1 MAVYKVKNKKK
12 VPKNFRKIMGIVLLV
27 LSCVFLFCM
36 ITNII
41 PFMHSFLLGTFGIFG
56 YPLFCLMFLIG
67 IALINNKSY
76 RQSKVYTTFMIL
88 SVIFALCLIQMGVI
102 GGPEQGETTLSF
114 GQHLA
119 LSYTKKLTA
128 GGILIG
134 LLTTSLTYTVGY
146 VWAYVIFGV
155 LFAVSLAVY
164 IDCLVFMIK
173 RKKKG
178 EPVKISLRNIKGAK
192 EEVSAP
198 VKEEKK
204 EEPVKEEERPLS
216 ARERLGLVK
225 RAPSTYEKK
234 LPKVEEPAEE
244 KPQEKRSILTPP
256 EIDFEKFFN
265 SRKESPA
272 KITPSESE
280 INRNISSLKEET
292 ISPEPVIHSESFSI
306 SRQPRTR
313 GNLPELK
320 PEQVVSEVDD
330 IIQQV
335 VQESG
340 VEVNQNGD
348 KPSDRDLNRDRD
360 LSRDRDISRDSN
372 LSRDRDLDLS
382 CDRNLT
388 RDRDMT
394 RGQDM
399 ARNGNDRGYNN
410 ELTRDRERRFVDI
423 DNLDTKVEPEEE
435 VKPYVYSK
443 PPIDLITTQSTDMSD
458 LDEGVANKTILL
470 ENTLQE
476 FGVAAKV
483 QDVVIGPAVTRY
495 ELEMP
500 SGVTVKKILNLSS
513 DIALTLEAN
522 GGDVRIEAPVPGRSV
537 VGVEVPND
545 RVATVSLKDVL
556 SSQEF
561 KNAKSPLTYAVGKD
575 ITGNIILGDLSKAP
589 HLLIAGTTGSGK
601 SVMLNGI
608 ILSLLYKS
616 SPEDVRLMLID
627 PKQVEFKM
635 YEGIPHLLTPRVLT
649 DVVKAGNAL
658 QWAVDEMERRF
669 RLISDA
675 CVKDIGEYNRMEAVL
690 TGKKKKMPY
699 IVLIIDEF
707 SDFMM
712 TSKKDVEDRIVRLGQ
727 KARAAGIHMIL
738 ATQRPTTECVTGG
751 IKANFPSRIAF
762 KVAGRVNSDVILG
775 MTGAE
780 KLLGRGDMLYAPI
793 EYSAAPKRVQ
803 GCFITTEE
811 ISNIVNYVSLNNEQD
826 FDPAIQDAINNVDR
840 GNSGGEDKTMDPLLP
855 EALKICIDSNQ
866 ASGSMIQ
873 RRLSIGYPRAGK
885 IIDQMTQY
893 GYISAAD
900 GAKPR
905 KVYITLE
912 EYYKIFGDQYD

>member
-12 VPKNFRKIMGIVLLV
+12 VPKNLKKITGIVLLV
-27 LSCVFLFCM
+27 VSCVFLFCL

-56 YPLFCLMFLIG
+56 YPLSCVLFLIG
-67 IALINNKSY
+67 IALMNNKSY
-76 RQSKVYTTFMIL
+76 TQSKVYTTFLVLTI
-88 SVIFALCLIQMGVI
+88 IFALCLIQMGII
-102 GGPEQGETTLSF
+102 GGKTVDGEVLSY
-114 GQHLA
+114 GQHLV
-119 LSYTKKLTA
+119 LSYNKKLTA

-134 LLTTSLTYTVGY
+134 LLTTSLTYAVGY
-146 VWAYVIFGV
+146 VWAYVIFAV
-155 LFAVSLAVY
+155 LFAISLAVF
-164 IDCLVFMIK
+164 IDCVVFMIK
-173 RKKKG
+173 RKRSSA
-178 EPVKISLRNIKGAK
+178 PVKISLKNIKGEK
-192 EEVSAP
+192 DEPEDNKQLEQIKGREEVQ
-198 VKEEKK
+198 EKTS
-204 EEPVKEEERPLS
+204 V
-216 ARERLGLVK
+216 RERLGLVRK
-225 RAPSTYEKK
+225 PSSTYEKK
-234 LPKVEEPAEE
+234 LSEQKEE
-244 KPQEKRSILTPP
+244 KLEEKKEEKKSILTPP
-256 EIDFEKFFN
+256 EIDFDKFFKSKN
-265 SRKESPA
+265 VQKE
-272 KITPSESE
+272 TPSASE
-280 INRNISSLKEET
+280 INRNISTLKEET
-292 ISPEPVIHSESFSI
+292 ITPEPTIHNESFSI
-306 SRQPRTR
+306 SRQPRMR
-313 GNLPELK
+313 GNLPEIK
-320 PEQVVSEVDD
+320 PEEVVSEVDD

-340 VEVNQNGD
+340 VDVREESESSRSD
-348 KPSDRDLNRDRD
+348 REIARDRDLNRDRSND
-360 LSRDRDISRDSN
+360 LSRDRNLGNRDDLGN
-372 LSRDRDLDLS
+372 RD
-382 CDRNLT
+382 NLT
-388 RDRDMT
+388 R
-394 RGQDM
+394 
-399 ARNGNDRGYNN
+399 NDFS
-410 ELTRDRERRFVDI
+410 RDRERRFVDI
-423 DNLDTKVEPEEE
+423 DNLDKKVEEPEEE

-458 LDEGVANKTILL
+458 MDEGVANKTILL

-545 RVATVSLKDVL
+545 KVATVSLKDVL

-561 KNAKSPLTYAVGKD
+561 KNSKSPLTFAVGKD
-575 ITGNIILGDLSKAP
+575 ITGNIILGDLAKAP

-616 SPEDVRLMLID
+616 SPEDVRMILVD
-627 PKQVEFKM
+627 PKQVEFRM

-649 DVVKAGNAL
+649 DVVKASNAL
-658 QWAVDEMERRF
+658 QWAVDEMERRY
-669 RLISDA
+669 RIIGDA
-675 CVKDIGEYNRMEAVL
+675 CVKDIGEYNRMESVL

-727 KARAAGIHMIL
+727 KARSAGIHMIL
-738 ATQRPTTECVTGG
+738 ATQRPTIESVTGG

-775 MTGAE
+775 MNGAE

-793 EYSAAPKRVQ
+793 EYSASPKRVQ
-803 GCFITTEE
+803 GCFVTTEE
-811 ISNIVNYVSLNNEQD
+811 IINIVNYVSLNNEQD
-826 FDPAIQDAINNVDR
+826 FDPEIQDAINNVKKN
-840 GNSGGEDKTMDPLLP
+840 GANGEDKAMDPLLP

-873 RRLSIGYPRAGK
+873 RRLSIGFPRAGK
-885 IIDQMTQY
+885 IIDQMTAF
-893 GYISAAD
+893 GYISPAD

>member
-12 VPKNFRKIMGIVLLV
+12 VPKNLKKITGIVLLIV
-27 LSCVFLFCM
+27 SCVFLFCL

-41 PFMHSFLLGTFGIFG
+41 PFMHSFLLGTFGLFG
-56 YPLFCLMFLIG
+56 YPMSALMFLIAV
-67 IALINNKSY
+67 ALMNNKKY
-76 RQSKVYTTFMIL
+76 TQSKVYTTFLAL
-88 SVIFALCLIQMGVI
+88 SIVFALCLIQMGII
-102 GGPEQGETTLSF
+102 GGKVVDGTTLSY

-119 LSYTKKLTA
+119 LSYTKKITA

-134 LLTTSLTYTVGY
+134 LLTTSLTYAVGY

-155 LFAVSLAVY
+155 FFAISLAIY
-164 IDCLVFMIK
+164 IDCIVFMIK

-178 EPVKISLRNIKGAK
+178 SAVKISLKNLKDEKESEGREEK
-192 EEVSAP
+192 EEAKV
-198 VKEEKK
+198 VKEVQK
-204 EEPVKEEERPLS
+204 EELPSV
-216 ARERLGLVK
+216 RERLGLV
-225 RAPSTYEKK
+225 RRQPASYEKK
-234 LPKVEEPAEE
+234 LPKPEE
-244 KPQEKRSILTPP
+244 KKEEKRSILTPP
-256 EIDFEKFFN
+256 EIDFDKFFKSKKSAVN
-265 SRKESPA
+265 
-272 KITPSESE
+272 TPSEGE
-280 INRNISSLKEET
+280 INKNINALKEEN

-306 SRQPRTR
+306 TRQPRMR
-313 GNLPELK
+313 GNLPEIK
-320 PEQVVSEVDD
+320 PEQVVNEVDN
-330 IIQQV
+330 IIQEV
-335 VQESG
+335 VKESG
-340 VEVNQNGD
+340 VEVSQVNEEQRENNLSNR
-348 KPSDRDLNRDRD
+348 SDREFSREFNRDRNE
-360 LSRDRDISRDSN
+360 LSRDRDRSF
-372 LSRDRDLDLS
+372 
-382 CDRNLT
+382 DRNINRENST
-388 RDRDMT
+388 R
-394 RGQDM
+394 
-399 ARNGNDRGYNN
+399 N
-410 ELTRDRERRFVDI
+410 EFSRDRERKFVDI
-423 DNLDTKVEPEEE
+423 DNLDTKVEENEE

-458 LDEGVANKTILL
+458 LDEGIANKTILL

-500 SGVTVKKILNLSS
+500 TGVTVKKILNLSS

-545 RVATVSLKDVL
+545 KVATVSLKDIL

-561 KNAKSPLTYAVGKD
+561 KNSKSPLTFAVGKD
-575 ITGNIILGDLSKAP
+575 ITGNIILGDLSKSP

-608 ILSLLYKS
+608 ILSLIYKS
-616 SPEDVRLMLID
+616 SPEDVRMLLID

-675 CVKDIGEYNRMEAVL
+675 CVKDIGEYNRMESVL

-712 TSKKDVEDRIVRLGQ
+712 TSKKEVEDRIVRLGQ

-775 MTGAE
+775 MNGAE

-793 EYSAAPKRVQ
+793 EYSASPKRVQ

-811 ISNIVNYVSLNNEQD
+811 IINIVNYVSLNNEQD
-826 FDPAIQDAINNVDR
+826 FDPEIQDAINNIKKN
-840 GNSGGEDKTMDPLLP
+840 GGGGEDKAMDPLLP

-866 ASGSMIQ
+866 ASSSMIQ
-873 RRLSIGYPRAGK
+873 RRLSIGFPRAGK
-885 IIDQMTQY
+885 IIDQMTAF

>member
-12 VPKNFRKIMGIVLLV
+12 VPKNFKKITGITLLV
-27 LSCVFLFCM
+27 VSCVFLFCQ

-41 PFMHSFLLGTFGIFG
+41 PFMHSFLLGTFGLFG
-56 YPLFCLMFLIG
+56 YAMSALMFLIG
-67 IALINNKSY
+67 VALLNNKIY
-76 RQSKVYTTFMIL
+76 TQSKVYTAFLIL
-88 SVIFALCLIQMGVI
+88 TIIFALCLIQMGII
-102 GGPEQGETTLSF
+102 GGKTVGEETLSY

-119 LSYTKKLTA
+119 LSYNKKITA
-128 GGILIG
+128 GGIIIG
-134 LLTTSLTYTVGY
+134 LLTTSLTYAVGY

-155 LFAVSLAVY
+155 LFAISLAVY

-173 RKKKG
+173 RKKSG
-178 EPVKISLRNIKGAK
+178 APVKISLKNIKSEK
-192 EEVSAP
+192 EEVIEEKVEKPEKVKEEPKEEQLSVKERLGLVRRP
-198 VKEEKK
+198 VSSYEKRIPKVEEPKEEKK
-204 EEPVKEEERPLS
+204 E
-216 ARERLGLVK
+216 
-225 RAPSTYEKK
+225 
-234 LPKVEEPAEE
+234 
-244 KPQEKRSILTPP
+244 EKRSILTPP
-256 EIDFEKFFN
+256 EIDFEKFFKTKTVN
-265 SRKESPA
+265 KEV
-272 KITPSESE
+272 PSQSE
-280 INRNISSLKEET
+280 INRNIDNLKEET
-292 ISPEPVIHSESFSI
+292 ISPEPTIHNESFSI

-313 GNLPELK
+313 GNLPEIK
-320 PEQVVSEVDD
+320 PEEVVNEVDD

-340 VEVNQNGD
+340 AEISQEDNQT
-348 KPSDRDLNRDRD
+348 LNRADRD
-360 LSRDRDISRDSN
+360 LSRDRNLNRDRDF
-372 LSRDRDLDLS
+372 SRDRSNDLS
-382 CDRNLT
+382 
-388 RDRDMT
+388 
-394 RGQDM
+394 
-399 ARNGNDRGYNN
+399 RNGLDRGSSRGS
-410 ELTRDRERRFVDI
+410 LSRSDFTRSERRFVDI
-423 DNLDTKVEPEEE
+423 DNLDKKVEPEEE
-435 VKPYVYSK
+435 VKPYNYSK

-500 SGVTVKKILNLSS
+500 TGVTVKKILNLSS

-561 KNAKSPLTYAVGKD
+561 KNSKSPLTFAVGKD
-575 ITGNIILGDLSKAP
+575 ITGNIILGDLAKAP

-608 ILSLLYKS
+608 ILSLMYKS
-616 SPEDVRLMLID
+616 SPEDVRMLLVD

-690 TGKKKKMPY
+690 TGRKKKMPY

-738 ATQRPTTECVTGG
+738 ATQRPTIECVTGG

-775 MTGAE
+775 MNGAE

-793 EYSAAPKRVQ
+793 EYSASPKRVQ

-811 ISNIVNYVSLNNEQD
+811 INNIVNYVSLNNEQD
-826 FDPAIQDAINNVDR
+826 FDPAVQDAINNVKK
-840 GNSGGEDKTMDPLLP
+840 SGASGEEKAMDPLLP

-873 RRLSIGYPRAGK
+873 RRLSIGFPRAGK
-885 IIDQMTQY
+885 IIDQMTAF